1 MLHPFIVFFYF
12 PSLSQLFSFLKRVV
26 FMLQKFLDSSK
37 LKRHFL
43 IHTGERDF
51 ICPHEG
57 CGKVINLSTKILLFV
72 SRREIWK
79 KKIIKDFAEII
90 ILVDQI
96 YMCAC
101 CFEMLILDNVLD
113 MGVRKVVFFLPSFC
127 PCFVHVQ
134 GVTISEYCPP
144 KKKKT

>member
-1 MLHPFIVFFYF
+1 
-12 PSLSQLFSFLKRVV
+12 
-26 FMLQKFLDSSK
+26 MLQKFLDSSK

-79 KKIIKDFAEII
+79 KKKLSK
-90 ILVDQI
+90 ILV
-96 YMCAC
+96 
-101 CFEMLILDNVLD
+101 
-113 MGVRKVVFFLPSFC
+113 K
-127 PCFVHVQ
+127 
-134 GVTISEYCPP
+134 
-144 KKKKT
+144 